1 MAKKRNEK
9 SLNFDNGN
17 LIRHAHHPIFRQ
29 KLTLGQK
36 ASDAVARF
44 GGSWR
49 FIGLFGFYILVWMIL
64 NTWLLFREPFDPFP
78 FILLNLTLSTLAAL
92 QAPIILMAQNRQAE
106 RDRIEARYDHAVNRK
121 AEREI
126 QRLQKDIDAIKRMI
140 RK

>member
-1 MAKKRNEK
+1 MAKKRNGTVL
-9 SLNFDNGN
+9 SFDNGN

-29 KLTLGQK
+29 QLTLGQK
-36 ASDAVARF
+36 AADAVAKF
-44 GGSWR
+44 GGSWK
-49 FIGLFGFYILVWMIL
+49 FISLFGFYILVWMSL
-64 NTWLLFREPFDPFP
+64 NTWLLSREHFDPFP

-126 QRLQKDIDAIKRMI
+126 QRLQKDIDAIKKI
-140 RK
+140 IGK

>member
-1 MAKKRNEK
+1 MAKKRNGQ

-17 LIRHAHHPIFRQ
+17 FIRHAHHPIFRQ
-29 KLTLGQK
+29 QLTLGQK
-36 ASDAVARF
+36 AADAVARF

-126 QRLQKDIDAIKRMI
+126 QRLQKDIDGIKRMI